1 MSNTK
6 YYIYDLETYRMAFT
20 CVISDEDGN
29 TVSFEISNRKR
40 EASELRAFLGKIYA
54 QKAKMVG
61 FNNIGFDYPVL
72 HYFLNNKGLDA
83 EDVYN
88 KAMEIINS
96 PFDDRFK
103 HIIWERDIMIPQ
115 VDLFK
120 IHHFDN
126 KAKQTSLKMLE
137 FNMRSEN
144 IEDLPY
150 HPSSDLT
157 SEMIDEIL
165 EYNKHDVLQTLK
177 FFNHSKSAIEFRGEL
192 GEKYGRDFTNFN
204 DTKIGAEFFIM
215 ELEKENPSSCF
226 RKEGNRKVPNQTH
239 RKILKL
245 RDAVFDYVEFKR
257 PEFNAIKDW
266 FMQQEIKETKG
277 IFTDILE
284 SDLGDVAKYANM
296 KTKRKKLPN
305 SPSESDKEKW
315 LKKYPSCW
323 FEEKELKSGKV
334 SYHVCWNVAETL
346 NVVVEGLQYDY
357 GTGGLHGAMS
367 GKIFESDDEVVIKS
381 YDVNSFY
388 PHLSIQN
395 NVYPEHLSQKF
406 CEVYENIY
414 NERKKYPKGT
424 ALNLMFKLCL
434 NSVYGNSNN
443 QFSPFYDPL
452 FTMKITING
461 QLLLCM
467 LAERLLEIPNL
478 KIIMVN
484 TDGLEFVVP
493 RKYEEESTK
502 ICRQWEKDTK
512 LTLEDETYEKL
523 CLNNVN
529 NYLGI
534 FSNGKLKRKG
544 AYEYDSLGWH
554 QNHSALVIK
563 KAVEQNLVYG
573 IDIEEFIKNHDDIYD
588 FMLRVKIPR
597 TSRLVTVDDDGIE
610 HPEQNISR
618 YYISKNGRKLTK
630 IMPPLP
636 DKEEERYIGV
646 DKEWKVTVCNDIS
659 KFNDDINYYYYMS
672 EALKLTDVFK

>member
-1 MSNTK
+1 MR
-6 YYIYDLETYRMAFT
+6 YYIYDLETYREAFT
-20 CVISDEDGN
+20 CVISNEEGQVE
-29 TVSFEISNRKR
+29 TFEISRRKR
-40 EASELRAFLGKIYA
+40 EANKLRAFLGKIYS

-72 HYFLNNKGLDA
+72 HYFLNNKGLNS
-83 EDVYN
+83 EDIYN

-103 HIIWERDIMIPQ
+103 HVIWDRDIMIPQ

-137 FNMRSEN
+137 FNMRSDN

-150 HPSSDLT
+150 HPNSDLT
-157 SEMIDEIL
+157 DDMIDKII

-177 FFNHSKSAIEFRGEL
+177 FFNHSKGAIEFREEL
-192 GEKYGRDFTNFN
+192 GEKYGRDFTNYN

-215 ELEKENPSSCF
+215 ELEKENPSSCY

-245 RDAVFDYVEFKR
+245 RDAIFDYVEFKR
-257 PEFNAIKDW
+257 PEFNAIRDW
-266 FMQQEIKETKG
+266 FMKQEIKETKG
-277 IFTDILE
+277 IFIDILE
-284 SDLGDVAKYANM
+284 SDMGDVAKYSSM
-296 KTKRKKLPN
+296 VTKRKKL
-305 SPSESDKEKW
+305 SGKPSDSEKQKL

-323 FEEKELKSGKV
+323 FEEKELKTGAI
-334 SYHVCWNVAETL
+334 SYYVCWNVAETL

-357 GTGGLHGAMS
+357 GTGGLHGAI
-367 GKIFESDDEVVIKS
+367 GGRIYESDDEYILKS
-381 YDVNSFY
+381 YDVSSFY

-395 NVYPEHLSQKF
+395 NVYPEHLSEKF

-414 NERKKYPKGT
+414 NERKKYSKGT
-424 ALNLMFKLCL
+424 AENLMFKLCL

-478 KIIMVN
+478 KVIMVN
-484 TDGLEFVVP
+484 TDGLEFIVP
-493 RKYEEESTK
+493 IKHKDEAHK
-502 ICRQWEKDTK
+502 VCQQWEKDTK

-534 FSNGKLKRKG
+534 FDNGKTKRKG

-573 IDIEEFIKNHDDIYD
+573 IDIEEFIKNHDDIFD
-588 FMLRVKIPR
+588 FFLRVKIPR
-597 TSRLVTVDDDGIE
+597 TSRLVTVDDDGVE
-610 HPEQNISR
+610 YPEQNISR
-618 YYISKNGRKLTK
+618 YYISKSGRKLTK

-659 KFNDDINYYYYMS
+659 KFNNDINFDYYIS
-672 EALKLTDVFK
+672 EALKLTEVFK